1 MASYKLVPTYVNT
14 EKFRLSGIR
23 QEVAGIE
30 QRIQS
35 LVSMLPD
42 AGAAP
47 VLRTVIGEMER
58 MIQVIEVDVKKF
70 LDADNREVLITL
82 AEKLRKYK
90 KDFEKFLSIGTQF
103 AGIAV
108 LMSGTVSF
116 SRVAAF
122 PRSKVYSYRSKSWLH
137 KVNGRYP
144 NVIAR
149 SIDKFLRVE
158 PRNFVT
164 KYFHSKLGL
173 NKGFTNPA
181 NYVKGH
187 LLGLP
192 KNSNFAGV
200 KKIASSVS
208 KRFGAINVLSTSIG
222 EGYGLL
228 KKVNKGEATTA
239 DYVTTG
245 TNIAIKS
252 GATYAGAAVGATT
265 LSFLGPPGIIV
276 GGMVGG
282 YVGGKV
288 GDFVAKQ
295 VENVV
300 RNFDK
305 VKEEGAKII
314 HDIGEKGKEIFNKG
328 KKWVTGWFK

>member
-1 MASYKLVPTYVNT
+1 MASYKLVPTYVNA

-42 AGAAP
+42 VGAAP
-47 VLRTVIGEMER
+47 ALRNIINEIEQMTQAM
-58 MIQVIEVDVKKF
+58 EVDVKKF
-70 LDADNREVLITL
+70 QDADNREVLITL
-82 AEKLRKYK
+82 AEKLRQYK
-90 KDFEKFLSIGTQF
+90 KDFEKFLSVGTQF

-108 LMSGTVSF
+108 LMSGSVSF
-116 SRVAAF
+116 SRATAF
-122 PRSKVYSYRSKSWLH
+122 SRSKVYSYSSKPWLH

-144 NVIAR
+144 NGIAR
-149 SIDKFLRVE
+149 SIDRFLKVE
-158 PRNFVT
+158 PKNFVT
-164 KYFHSKLGL
+164 KYLHTKLGF
-173 NKGFTNPA
+173 NKGYTNPA

-228 KKVNKGEATTA
+228 KKINKGEATTA

-252 GATYAGAAVGATT
+252 GATYVGAAAGATA

-288 GDFVAKQ
+288 GEFAAKQ

-305 VKEEGAKII
+305 VKEEGAKIV
-314 HDIGEKGKEIFNKG
+314 HDIGEKGKEVFNKG
-328 KKWVTGWFK
+328 KKWVASWFK